1 MKIFV
6 VLCLVTVALARK
18 LHYRQNVNS
27 WTQIGRS
34 YFKVFDDVAD
44 WHTAQ
49 SNCENLVSGSV
60 YINDEK
66 VNAVVGHLAYDKNEE
81 IHQFLTSAMEDS
93 ATRKSTLT
101 VTT

>member
-18 LHYRQNVNS
+18 LHHRQNVNS

-49 SNCENLVSGSV
+49 SNCENLVYGSI

-66 VNAVVGHLAYDKNEE
+66 VKAVVGHLAYDKNEE
-81 IHQFLTSAMEDS
+81 IHQFLTSAMEDT